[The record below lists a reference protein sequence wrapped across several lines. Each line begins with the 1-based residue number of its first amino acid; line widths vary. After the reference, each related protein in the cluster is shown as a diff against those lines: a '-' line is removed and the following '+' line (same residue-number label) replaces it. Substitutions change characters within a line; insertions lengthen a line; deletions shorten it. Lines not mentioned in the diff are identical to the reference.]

1 MSRYIITAIRI
12 SLIGAVA
19 FGLFFAVVVIPTT
32 ASDQVE
38 QFPPYRPYAVPYAT
52 AADLAL
58 LSVLGA
64 LLATLMLLSMVTRD
78 AIFTARAFL
87 WVNAVIGCIAFA
99 TVVTAAVAA
108 HLFFFGIPDPPDND
122 MQSLGLFL
130 GTGACAALGVTFVL
144 LMLVMRQLLR
154 QAVELRTEMAEV
166 V

>member
-1 MSRYIITAIRI
+1 MYDARPRPHLPNARRPLDIRSFSIETRYMSRYIITAIRI

-64 LLATLMLLSMVTRD
+64 LLATLMLLSMVT
-78 AIFTARAFL
+78 
-87 WVNAVIGCIAFA
+87 
-99 TVVTAAVAA
+99 
-108 HLFFFGIPDPPDND
+108 
-122 MQSLGLFL
+122 
-130 GTGACAALGVTFVL
+130 
-144 LMLVMRQLLR
+144 
-154 QAVELRTEMAEV
+154 
-166 V
+166 